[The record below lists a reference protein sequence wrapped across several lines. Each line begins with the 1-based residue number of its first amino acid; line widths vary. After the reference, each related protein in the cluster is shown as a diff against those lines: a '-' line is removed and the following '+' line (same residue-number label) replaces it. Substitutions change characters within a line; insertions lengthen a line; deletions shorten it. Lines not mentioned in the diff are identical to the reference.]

1 MKTRCA
7 LSTLV
12 FAALLALAA
21 CDLPVKPTPADIVQ
35 RPTDILDPVVLYKQ
49 NCAGCHGAD
58 GKLGPAPPIGDPV
71 YLAIVDDDTLRN
83 TISKGRP
90 GTAMSA
96 FAQSEGGML
105 TSKQVDAIV
114 QGMRQR
120 WAQPNVLQGGTVPP
134 YAAKAPGNSQHG
146 AAAFTTFCASCHGA
160 DGKGTAKV
168 GSIVNPFYLSLI
180 TDQGLRTLVIVG
192 RPDFNAPDWRNNVP
206 GHPMTDQE
214 ITDVVAWLAAQ
225 RPASAATATPAAQ
238 NQGGTASEVPQKLKP
253 TSYRAPN
260 GMAETRSEGISDRGF
275 VPPAEAGSGIFKR
288 RLNAGLKASST
299 PGGQP

>member
-1 MKTRCA
+1 LA
-7 LSTLV
+7 

-21 CDLPVKPTPADIVQ
+21 CDLPGKPTPADIVQ

-120 WAQPNVLQGGTVPP
+120 WGSPMSYRVGQRRRTRPRRPATRSTERRR
-134 YAAKAPGNSQHG
+134 SQHS
-146 AAAFTTFCASCHGA
+146 ALRV
-160 DGKGTAKV
+160 TA
-168 GSIVNPFYLSLI
+168 P
-180 TDQGLRTLVIVG
+180 
-192 RPDFNAPDWRNNVP
+192 
-206 GHPMTDQE
+206 
-214 ITDVVAWLAAQ
+214 
-225 RPASAATATPAAQ
+225 TA
-238 NQGGTASEVPQKLKP
+238 
-253 TSYRAPN
+253 RA
-260 GMAETRSEGISDRGF
+260 R
-275 VPPAEAGSGIFKR
+275 R
-288 RLNAGLKASST
+288 RLAPS
-299 PGGQP
+299 